1 MDWKCGINPP
11 SFHVIL
17 KTAEEHNAGYSQQ
30 FLIVSSPMQRV
41 FIPLE
46 CHKGCYWDRCQRND
60 SRDNTNPQ
68 TFDQSSINEEFPRL
82 FSALS
87 GALSVMSDQRYRADA
102 QKLRGYGSSAPEC
115 YFL

>member
-1 MDWKCGINPP
+1 MDWRCGINPP

-17 KTAEEHNAGYSQQ
+17 KTAEEHNARYSQQ
-30 FLIVSSPMQRV
+30 FLIVSSSMQRV

-46 CHKGCYWDRCQRND
+46 CRCQRND

-68 TFDQSSINEEFPRL
+68 NFDQSSINEEVPRL

-87 GALSVMSDQRYRADA
+87 GAISVMSDQRYRVDA